1 MKEAAVDKRKLT
13 INNWDVDA
21 SIFDLSLGVFKG
33 DSNSLCF
40 LDFHTADRS
49 LEFID
54 QKISIS
60 CKEKKRCSVSV
71 RFVNLNMNFVIIL

>member
-40 LDFHTADRS
+40 LDFLTANRS
-49 LEFID
+49 SGFID
-54 QKISIS
+54 QRISIS
-60 CKEKKRCSVSV
+60 CKEEKKGVV
-71 RFVNLNMNFVIIL
+71 